1 MATISR
7 RGAGWYVQVR
17 RKGYPTSFRTFA
29 TRRDAAA
36 WAVGQEAALGA
47 LDPQCLRKA
56 PTMTVGDLLRRYLV
70 SVTPSKRSADSESWR
85 VSKMLRASFSGLGL
99 AEVQPSHIAAYRDWR
114 LETVKPGTVRREL
127 SLLRTA
133 IEVARREWSVEL
145 RENPVDKVRRP
156 VARDAR
162 DRRLSNEEW
171 RRLETSLRHTRNKEV
186 EPFVRLALETA
197 LRRGELLAL
206 RWRHIDLER
215 RVALIP
221 DTKTGQPRT
230 IPLSPE
236 ALRLLASK
244 ERTGERV
251 LNLSPMALRR
261 AWERLCARA
270 NVEDLR
276 VHDLRHEALSR
287 FSELGLNTP
296 ELATISGHKDVRML
310 LRYTHI
316 RPAEL
321 ALKLAGRMSAA
332 SSP

>member
-1 MATISR
+1 
-7 RGAGWYVQVR
+7 
-17 RKGYPTSFRTFA
+17 
-29 TRRDAAA
+29 
-36 WAVGQEAALGA
+36 
-47 LDPQCLRKA
+47 
-56 PTMTVGDLLRRYLV
+56 MTVEELLKRYLV
-70 SVTPSKRSADSESWR
+70 NVTPTKRSAHSESWR
-85 VSKMLRASFSGLGL
+85 VSKMLKASISGLVL
-99 AEVQPSHIAAYRDWR
+99 ADIQPSHVAAYRDWR

-133 IEVARREWSVEL
+133 IEVARREWGVDL
-145 RENPVDKVRRP
+145 RNNPVDGVRRP

-162 DRRLSNEEW
+162 DRRVSADEW
-171 RRLETSLRHTRNKEV
+171 RRLESALRLTRNREV
-186 EPFVRLALETA
+186 EPFIRLALETA

-206 RWRHIDLER
+206 HWRHIDLER

-236 ALRLLASK
+236 AIRLLASK
-244 ERTGERV
+244 ERKGDRV
-251 LNLSPMALRR
+251 LNVTPTALRH

-287 FSELGLNTP
+287 LSELGLNTP

-310 LRYTHI
+310 LRYTHVQPTRLASKLLWLLEE
-316 RPAEL
+316 RPQPEAH
-321 ALKLAGRMSAA
+321 
-332 SSP
+332 

>member
-1 MATISR
+1 MT
-7 RGAGWYVQVR
+7 
-17 RKGYPTSFRTFA
+17 
-29 TRRDAAA
+29 
-36 WAVGQEAALGA
+36 LGE
-47 LDPQCLRKA
+47 
-56 PTMTVGDLLRRYLV
+56 LLRRYLV
-70 SVTPSKRSADSESWR
+70 SVTPTKRSADSESWR
-85 VSKMLRASFSGLGL
+85 VSKMLKAAISGLAL
-99 AEVQPSHIAAYRDWR
+99 SEVQPSHVAAYRDWR

-133 IEVARREWSVEL
+133 IEVARREWGVEL
-145 RENPVDKVRRP
+145 RDNPVDKVRRP

-162 DRRLSNEEW
+162 DRRLSKEEW
-171 RRLETSLRHTRNKEV
+171 RRLETALWLTRNKEV

-197 LRRGELLAL
+197 LRRGELLSL
-206 RWRHIDLER
+206 LWRHVDLDR

-236 ALRLLASK
+236 AIRILACK
-244 ERTGERV
+244 VRKGEHV
-251 LNLSPMALRR
+251 LNLTPMALRR

-270 NVEDLR
+270 DVTDLR

-310 LRYTHI
+310 LRYTHVQ
-316 RPAEL
+316 PTQL
-321 ALKLAGRMSAA
+321 AFKLSQIYTADSGRKDLA
-332 SSP
+332 SSSDS

>member
-1 MATISR
+1 MATITR
-7 RGAGWYVQVR
+7 RGTGWYVQVR
-17 RKGYPTSFRTFA
+17 RKGYPASFRTFA
-29 TRRDAAA
+29 TKREAAA
-36 WAVGQEAALGA
+36 WSVEQEASLGA
-47 LDPQCLRKA
+47 LDPQCLLRG
-56 PTMTVGDLLRRYLV
+56 PTMTVGELLNRYLV

-85 VSKMLRASFSGLGL
+85 LSKMLKASISAL
-99 AEVQPSHIAAYRDWR
+99 ALTEVQPSHVAAYRDWR

-127 SLLRTA
+127 SLLRTT
-133 IEVARREWSVEL
+133 IEVARREWGVEL

-171 RRLETSLRHTRNKEV
+171 RRLGTALRLTRNKEV
-186 EPFVRLALETA
+186 EPFLRLALETA

-206 RWRHIDLER
+206 RWRHVDMER
-215 RVALIP
+215 RVALVP

-236 ALRLLASK
+236 AIRLLASK
-244 ERTGERV
+244 ERKGERV
-251 LNLSPMALRR
+251 LNLTPMALRR

-270 NVEDLR
+270 NVVDLR

-310 LRYTHI
+310 LRYTHVQ
-316 RPAEL
+316 PAQL
-321 ALKLAGRMSAA
+321 ASKLSRLVSAT
-332 SSP
+332 

>member
-1 MATISR
+1 
-7 RGAGWYVQVR
+7 
-17 RKGYPTSFRTFA
+17 
-29 TRRDAAA
+29 
-36 WAVGQEAALGA
+36 
-47 LDPQCLRKA
+47 
-56 PTMTVGDLLRRYLV
+56 
-70 SVTPSKRSADSESWR
+70 
-85 VSKMLRASFSGLGL
+85 
-99 AEVQPSHIAAYRDWR
+99 
-114 LETVKPGTVRREL
+114 LETVKAGTVRREL
-127 SLLRTA
+127 SLLRTTS
-133 IEVARREWSVEL
+133 EVARREWGVEL

-156 VARDAR
+156 VARDSR
-162 DRRLSNEEW
+162 DRRVSKEEW
-171 RRLETSLRHTRNKEV
+171 RRLEKAFRHTRNTEV

-206 RWRHIDLER
+206 RWRHVDLER

-236 ALRLLASK
+236 ALRLLAVK
-244 ERTGERV
+244 ERKGERV
-251 LNLSPMALRR
+251 LNLTPMALRR

-270 NVEDLR
+270 KVEDLR

-310 LRYTHI
+310 LRYTHV

-321 ALKLAGRMSAA
+321 ALKLSALL
-332 SSP
+332 